1 MFERELKSFPE
12 DRAVE
17 KVIED
22 VEEFIPL
29 SENLFRDV
37 NIDTYRAEGKD
48 VGPIKAPDRGDYR
61 SGISQNPLY
70 ASQPE
75 SDVPQTGMHIEKKP
89 SKGKLTVFL
98 SFFIVLIL
106 IISVYLI
113 FLGPFSKTHGGDSA
127 FSIVPNFSSQ
137 LTNGTTVLFTDIS
150 DAPSN
155 SVYQWIWDFGDGNIS
170 YERNPVHTYASMGY
184 FNVTLVLVSNG
195 KQYNVTKTIYVYNID
210 DIDDDGYPNSVDLF
224 PEKNVSVSVSLEKFE
239 IKDQLY
245 QTPLENNTA
254 YVYFVIRE
262 LSNYTVAENG
272 TPHFNVSFIYSLPRD
287 NFLVVRIGNLTNIE
301 ENVTF
306 DVSDDKAEHVINI
319 FAGFYDPIENITSYL
334 DLDGNDETFGILLF
348 YNITTGEFSGD
359 DYDGI
364 VDGSMDGRDENIDC
378 YLEYSVKTV

>member
-1 MFERELKSFPE
+1 MFEKELKSFPE
-12 DRAVE
+12 GRAVE

-48 VGPIKAPDRGDYR
+48 VEPVKAPDRGDYR

-106 IISVYLI
+106 IISVYFI
-113 FLGPFSKTHGGDSA
+113 FLSPFSKTHGGGSA
-127 FSIVPNFSSQ
+127 ISIVPNFSSQ

-155 SVYQWIWDFGDGNIS
+155 SVDQWIWDFGDGNIS
-170 YERNPVHTYASMGY
+170 YERNPVHTYASIGY
-184 FNVTLVLVSNG
+184 FNVTLVLISND
-195 KQYNVTKTIYVYNID
+195 KQYNVTRTIYVYDID
-210 DIDDDGYPNSVDLF
+210 DIDNDGYPNSIDLF
-224 PEKNVSVSVSLEKFE
+224 PEKNVSLMFSMKKFE
-239 IKDQLY
+239 VDDQVY

-254 YVYFVIRE
+254 YVYFIVRE
-262 LSNYTVAENG
+262 LFNYTVAENG
-272 TPHFNVSFIYSLPRD
+272 TVDYTPGVPHYLPEG
-287 NFLVVRIGNLTNIE
+287 NFLEVKIGKMVNETENIS
-301 ENVTF
+301 F
-306 DVSDDKAEHVINI
+306 DVSDDKDEHVINI
-319 FAGFYDPIENITSYL
+319 LAISYDPRDNSSSFL
-334 DLDGNDETFGILLF
+334 DLDGSDETLGVTIF
-348 YNITTGEFSGD
+348 YNLSNGTFYGD
-359 DYDGI
+359 DNDGI
-364 VDGSMDGRDENIDC
+364 VDGSEDGRVDDIDC
-378 YLEYSVKTV
+378 YLEYSVKTI